1 MSLYKVVFDKDSN
14 FCQGQAAGVRA
25 LGTRGVCGVP
35 GPPCAP
41 AAQRDVSLLLG
52 LGFAAGIFTRLGIT
66 C

>member
-14 FCQGQAAGVRA
+14 FCQGQAAGV
-25 LGTRGVCGVP
+25 GGVCGVP